1 MSGPGLILT
10 AGVLGV
16 GLHPAAWRYRRD
28 AAGAALDAAYFQ
40 RIGQLAERGG
50 LQAVFLADTLSA
62 EEENFER
69 PNLGGID
76 PVVALTA
83 IAGVTSRVGLVA
95 TATTTYSDPF
105 SMARRIAS
113 LDLISRGRAAWN
125 LVTTFV
131 PGVAANF
138 GADPL
143 PPANERYA
151 RAEEFIDV
159 VNRLWRSW
167 QPGALVGDK
176 EEGVYADRSRISP
189 IDHRGAH
196 FTVRGPTTLP
206 PSGQGRPVVFQ
217 SGASDAGRQLA
228 ARTADAIF
236 TVQNTLASAQ
246 AFRRD
251 IRERARRFRRDP
263 NHIKVLPGLLA
274 IMGGTEAEAKAR
286 KARLDELGGDA
297 ELKKLAL
304 RVGIPVERLQLDAP
318 LPVDEIRANT
328 AFRGS
333 QGFRNAA
340 IELGLSGKL
349 TVREILYQNGGGHPQ
364 VVGTPEQ
371 VADHIEHW
379 YREGAADGFNL
390 MIDVLPDGL
399 EPVLD
404 ELVPLLRQRGIF
416 RREYRGDTLRTNLGL
431 D

>member
-1 MSGPGLILT
+1 MTAPDLILT

-16 GLHPAAWRYRRD
+16 GLHPAAWRFRQDEAR
-28 AAGAALDAAYFQ
+28 AALDASYFQ
-40 RIGQLAERGG
+40 RIGQLAERGR

-83 IAGVTSRVGLVA
+83 IACVTRQVGLVA

-138 GADPL
+138 GAGPL
-143 PPANERYA
+143 PPAHDRYA

-167 QPGALVGDK
+167 QPGALLGDK
-176 EEGVYADRSRISP
+176 AEGVYADRSRIAA

-196 FTVRGPTTLP
+196 FSVRGPATLP
-206 PSGQGRPVVFQ
+206 PSDQGRPVVFQ
-217 SGASDAGRQLA
+217 SGASEAGRQLA

-251 IRERARRFRRDP
+251 IRERARRFGRDP
-263 NHIKVLPGLLA
+263 DRIKVLPGLLA
-274 IMGGTEAEAKAR
+274 IMGGTQAQAQAR

-304 RVGIPVERLQLDAP
+304 RVGVPVSRLQLDAP
-318 LPVDEIRANT
+318 LPLDDIRANT
-328 AFRGS
+328 AFQGS
-333 QGFRNAA
+333 QGFRDAA
-340 IELGLSGKL
+340 IALGQNGKL

-371 VADHIEHW
+371 VADHIEAWH
-379 YREGAADGFNL
+379 REGAADGFNL

-399 EPVLD
+399 EPVVD
-404 ELVPLLRQRGIF
+404 ELVPLLQRRGIF
-416 RREYRGDTLRTNLGL
+416 PRDYRGDTLRTNFGL

>member
-1 MSGPGLILT
+1 MSAPGLILT
-10 AGVLGV
+10 AGILGV
-16 GLHPAAWRYRRD
+16 GLHPAAWRFRRD
-28 AAGAALDAAYFQ
+28 PAGAALDAAYFQ
-40 RIGQLAERGG
+40 RIGQLAERGR

-83 IAGVTSRVGLVA
+83 IAGVTRHVGLVA

-138 GADPL
+138 GAEPL

-159 VNRLWRSW
+159 VNGLWQSW
-167 QPGALVGDK
+167 EPGALRGDK
-176 EEGVYADRSRISP
+176 EKGVYADRTRIAA
-189 IDHRGAH
+189 IDHRGPH
-196 FTVRGPTTLP
+196 FSVRGPATLP

-217 SGASDAGRQLA
+217 SGASEAGRQLA

-236 TVQNTLASAQ
+236 TVQNTLTSAQ

-251 IRERARRFRRDP
+251 IRDRARRFGRDP
-263 NHIKVLPGLLA
+263 DRIKVLPGLLA
-274 IMGGTEAEAKAR
+274 IMGATQAEARDR

-304 RVGIPVERLQLDAP
+304 RVGIPVDRLKLDAP

-333 QGFRNAA
+333 QGFRDAA
-340 IELGLSGKL
+340 IALGQNGKL

-371 VADHIEHW
+371 VADHIETWH
-379 YREGAADGFNL
+379 REGGADGFNL

-399 EPVLD
+399 EPVVD
-404 ELVPLLRQRGIF
+404 ELVPLLQRRGIF
-416 RREYRGDTLRTNLGL
+416 PREYRGDTLRTNLGL